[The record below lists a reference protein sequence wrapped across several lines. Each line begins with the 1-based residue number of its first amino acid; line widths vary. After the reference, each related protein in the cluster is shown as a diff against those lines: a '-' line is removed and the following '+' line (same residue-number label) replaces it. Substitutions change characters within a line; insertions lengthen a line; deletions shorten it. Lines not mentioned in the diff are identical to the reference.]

1 VLTVGSV
8 TSGTV
13 AVGQPVAGAGVLPLT
28 AIEGNLS
35 GSGAGSTWL
44 VNNAQAVAAESMTM
58 SATPLAVSY
67 NSIDGATA
75 NRGFFDVQPDGN
87 FGFDRNL
94 GSLSYMGGTAAAALG
109 LTRAS
114 GALDSTPSEDQ
125 TSAAALMSY
134 LVQHESSQFGSFQ
147 ATWSELAQADPQYL
161 DGLAAWAQSTDGLY
175 TFLSQTSTTPPAGSS
190 APTTDPAGTYSGA
203 GASAPTPA
211 APGTYIPGAGA
222 TSVAAEITDP
232 AGTYS
237 LAGASAPTLAQPGYY
252 VPTMG
257 ASSETLD
264 SPHYYTP
271 YAGATTEFLAQAPT
285 ISGTAARQ
293 TIAALETD
301 TPFAS
306 VEPRGVSVT
315 TITDPNIDTIDSLS
329 IQLTGGGG
337 TLSDGAGFNGL
348 MMSASGVYTLS
359 GTAAAITGELDA
371 LVFTPNTFDA
381 TTTFTLTDTTSL
393 GTSASDAHTT
403 VTVTGG
409 EPVYSVSYFL
419 ANQTTLDGT
428 PGGFDILDT
437 AGAITANLD
446 QLNDSNIDA
455 IAISDNGNV
464 GVSVQQLTT
473 GAMAIHRLQNANL
486 SPVLLAITDTAADIE
501 NELSTLVAKT
511 GAGEIA
517 SITASDGPI
526 SPVSAATFLADQ
538 STLGKIV
545 GGFAISDTATNVVTD
560 LDQLDDPNISAIT
573 ISDNGEISASVAQ
586 LTADAMAIGDLKNAN
601 ASPVLLAIND
611 TAGDVQTGLS
621 TLVQDTGE
629 IRSITT
635 SNGPIVVSAA
645 TFLADQPTL
654 DKIAGGVDG
663 FDVSD
668 DAANLVADLPTINAD
683 SGVDAVTVDIG
694 DATLS
699 GGGGVNAPNFSE
711 SGWGTS
717 LTLDENLDYAGL
729 FSEDAGATFMLSRG
743 DLLLSGAANLA
754 GGTVG
759 GSNTLDTEGTTTVS
773 GLTIG
778 GTVEWEN
785 TGTVNESGGSATIG
799 DLSGDRA
806 ILDNTSTGTYDITDD
821 SGIDRGSSTASHI
834 ENAGL
839 IEKTG
844 GTGVSTIVPNVT
856 NNRMIEVVSGTLAF
870 NGRIMGTGSDTIS
883 GAATLQ
889 FNAEVLAGQTL
900 SFAGSGGELAL
911 RDPAGFAGDI
921 SGFDAIG
928 AGSND
933 TIEVA
938 GPWIFSGFT
947 ENPGGKEGTLGFMNG
962 ANTLSLTLLGDYT
975 PADFVHKAGPNGST
989 LITYT
994 KTGVDSLLRPV
1005 SGAETHAGEF
1015 DMANAGS
1022 ERGDWGAGP
1031 SWDGP
1036 IGHAP
1041 GYST

>member
-1 VLTVGSV
+1 
-8 TSGTV
+8 
-13 AVGQPVAGAGVLPLT
+13 
-28 AIEGNLS
+28 
-35 GSGAGSTWL
+35 
-44 VNNAQAVAAESMTM
+44 
-58 SATPLAVSY
+58 
-67 NSIDGATA
+67 
-75 NRGFFDVQPDGN
+75 
-87 FGFDRNL
+87 
-94 GSLSYMGGTAAAALG
+94 
-109 LTRAS
+109 
-114 GALDSTPSEDQ
+114 
-125 TSAAALMSY
+125 
-134 LVQHESSQFGSFQ
+134 
-147 ATWSELAQADPQYL
+147 
-161 DGLAAWAQSTDGLY
+161 
-175 TFLSQTSTTPPAGSS
+175 
-190 APTTDPAGTYSGA
+190 
-203 GASAPTPA
+203 
-211 APGTYIPGAGA
+211 
-222 TSVAAEITDP
+222 
-232 AGTYS
+232 
-237 LAGASAPTLAQPGYY
+237 
-252 VPTMG
+252 
-257 ASSETLD
+257 
-264 SPHYYTP
+264 
-271 YAGATTEFLAQAPT
+271 
-285 ISGTAARQ
+285 
-293 TIAALETD
+293 
-301 TPFAS
+301 
-306 VEPRGVSVT
+306 
-315 TITDPNIDTIDSLS
+315 
-329 IQLTGGGG
+329 
-337 TLSDGAGFNGL
+337 
-348 MMSASGVYTLS
+348 
-359 GTAAAITGELDA
+359 
-371 LVFTPNTFDA
+371 
-381 TTTFTLTDTTSL
+381 
-393 GTSASDAHTT
+393 
-403 VTVTGG
+403 
-409 EPVYSVSYFL
+409 
-419 ANQTTLDGT
+419 
-428 PGGFDILDT
+428 
-437 AGAITANLD
+437 
-446 QLNDSNIDA
+446 
-455 IAISDNGNV
+455 
-464 GVSVQQLTT
+464 
-473 GAMAIHRLQNANL
+473 
-486 SPVLLAITDTAADIE
+486 
-501 NELSTLVAKT
+501 
-511 GAGEIA
+511 
-517 SITASDGPI
+517 
-526 SPVSAATFLADQ
+526 
-538 STLGKIV
+538 
-545 GGFAISDTATNVVTD
+545 
-560 LDQLDDPNISAIT
+560 
-573 ISDNGEISASVAQ
+573 
-586 LTADAMAIGDLKNAN
+586 
-601 ASPVLLAIND
+601 
-611 TAGDVQTGLS
+611 
-621 TLVQDTGE
+621 
-629 IRSITT
+629 
-635 SNGPIVVSAA
+635 
-645 TFLADQPTL
+645 
-654 DKIAGGVDG
+654 
-663 FDVSD
+663 
-668 DAANLVADLPTINAD
+668 VADLPTINAD

-1031 SWDGP
+1031 RACLQLRRMAAQAS
-1036 IGHAP
+1036 
-1041 GYST
+1041 